1 MGELVAMQSDGHQS
15 WLPADE
21 APTALLLDMAFNLL
35 VAAIAAPRVFE
46 GEAHRM
52 CTQPAHT
59 ARLEG
64 IAQLVVVRETDR
76 AGSG

>member
-1 MGELVAMQSDGHQS
+1 MSEFVAMQSDGHQS

-21 APTALLLDMAFNLL
+21 APTTLLLDMAFDLL
-35 VAAIAAPRVFE
+35 VAAIAASGVFE

-52 CTQPAHT
+52 CSQPTHT

-64 IAQLVVVRETDR
+64 IAQLVVVREAD
-76 AGSG
+76 